1 MTIRLNLTR
10 SRPIRALSGFA
21 VRCWALSGIYL
32 FGCIILYWLYGGI
45 FTFFLL
51 CFATTGVLYH
61 MEDELL
67 YYPEIPKHSR
77 VYVPAPSTCNLPYQS
92 LFIRSKDGIM
102 LHMFF
107 IPQKEDKIKRAPTI
121 LFLHGNAGNM
131 GHRLQNVVGLY
142 EKLEC
147 NILMLEYRGFGLSQ
161 GSPSEEGLY
170 MDARAGIEY
179 LATRSDINSN
189 EIIVFGRSLGG
200 AVAIDLASKPEYAQ
214 RIWFLILENTFTS
227 IPDMSTILIGPK
239 LRYLPLTFYKNK
251 YLSLQK
257 MRTLV
262 IPTLFISGLADKLV
276 PPKMMKKLYKACR
289 SPCKKLIPIPA
300 GSHNETWRRA
310 EYFQQILTF
319 MNDIREKPPNR
330 TANDCW
336 QIDHV

>member
-1 MTIRLNLTR
+1 
-10 SRPIRALSGFA
+10 
-21 VRCWALSGIYL
+21 
-32 FGCIILYWLYGGI
+32 
-45 FTFFLL
+45 
-51 CFATTGVLYH
+51 

-131 GHRLQNVVGLY
+131 GHRLLLFFFNLNLNLINIDLLYLISLFFRLQNVVGLY

-189 EIIVFGRSLGG
+189 EIIVFGRSLGI
-200 AVAIDLASKPEYAQ
+200 V
-214 RIWFLILENTFTS
+214 FILF
-227 IPDMSTILIGPK
+227 
-239 LRYLPLTFYKNK
+239 
-251 YLSLQK
+251 
-257 MRTLV
+257 
-262 IPTLFISGLADKLV
+262 
-276 PPKMMKKLYKACR
+276 
-289 SPCKKLIPIPA
+289 
-300 GSHNETWRRA
+300 
-310 EYFQQILTF
+310 
-319 MNDIREKPPNR
+319 
-330 TANDCW
+330 
-336 QIDHV
+336 